1 MSNVYFLNGF
11 YNFFRFIVEHWTSL
25 IICLALILVMSQKI
39 IAFMQLEHDKK
50 VEIAWKIIS
59 EKMLACVMDAEIEY
73 QSGTGRIKRSAVI
86 AKVYEAYPI
95 LNSIADQE
103 EVLAKIDELINMSL
117 VEMKKILSSK
127 GGNVDGN
134 SSTNK

>member
-1 MSNVYFLNGF
+1 MSNVYFLDGF
-11 YNFFRFIVEHWTSL
+11 YNFFRFFVEHWTSL
-25 IICLALILVMSQKI
+25 IICLALILVLTQKI
-39 IAFMQLEHDKK
+39 IAFMQIEHDRK

>member
-1 MSNVYFLNGF
+1 MSNVYFLEGF
-11 YNFFRFIVEHWTSL
+11 YNFFSFIVEHWTSL

-59 EKMLACVMDAEIEY
+59 EKMLAWVMDAENEY
-73 QSGTGRIKRSAVI
+73 KSGTGRIKRSAVI

-95 LNSIADQE
+95 LNNIADQE
-103 EVLAKIDELINMSL
+103 EVLKKIDELINISL

-127 GGNVDGN
+127 GGM
-134 SSTNK
+134 

>member
-1 MSNVYFLNGF
+1 MSNVYFLDGF
-11 YNFFRFIVEHWTSL
+11 YNFFRFLVEHWTSL
-25 IICLALILVMSQKI
+25 IICMALILVMSQKI

-59 EKMLACVMDAEIEY
+59 EKMLACVMDAENEY

-95 LNSIADQE
+95 LNNIADQE
-103 EVLAKIDELINMSL
+103 EVLEKIDELINVSL

-127 GGNVDGN
+127 GGM
-134 SSTNK
+134 

>member
-1 MSNVYFLNGF
+1 MSNFYFLDGF
-11 YNFFRFIVEHWTSL
+11 YNFFSFIVKHWTSL
-25 IICLALILVMSQKI
+25 IICLALILVMSRKI
-39 IAFMQLEHDKK
+39 IAFKQLEHDKK
-50 VEIAWKIIS
+50 VQINWKIIS
-59 EKMLACVMDAEIEY
+59 EKMLAWVMDAEIEY

-103 EVLAKIDELINMSL
+103 EVLQKIDELINVSL

-127 GGNVDGN
+127 GGM
-134 SSTNK
+134 

>member
-25 IICLALILVMSQKI
+25 IICLALILVMSRNI
-39 IAFMQLEHDKK
+39 IAFMQIEHDKK

-59 EKMLACVMDAEIEY
+59 EKMLAWVMDAEIEY

-117 VEMKKILSSK
+117 VEMKKILNSK
-127 GGNVDGN
+127 GGM
-134 SSTNK
+134 